1 MIRKSICKINIG
13 LYITSRREDGY
24 HLLESLFYPV
34 HSLFDLVEVIHSDDD
49 SVTFTQSGI
58 MVECEAEDNL
68 CVKAYRAFC
77 NTYPIG
83 GVRIHLHKMVPFGA
97 GIGGGS
103 ANAATVIHLLNII
116 FSTKASDEQLCE
128 IAKKVG
134 SDVPFFIYNK
144 PLMVYG
150 TGDIF
155 EPTDINLTG
164 RHITIVKPNFAICT
178 REAYSRIT
186 PKQPQHQL
194 KEMLKGNWKEI
205 TNDFEAPI
213 CNDRMREIK
222 QKLYDLGAYYVSM
235 SGSGSAIYAISNE
248 ALNISDNFKD
258 EFTHQGILS

>member
-1 MIRKSICKINIG
+1 MIQKSICKINIG

-34 HSLFDLVEVIHSDDD
+34 HSLFDLVEVIRSDDEG
-49 SVTFTQSGI
+49 VIFTQSGI
-58 MVECEAEDNL
+58 MVECPVEENL
-68 CVKAYRAFC
+68 CVKAYRSFC
-77 NTYPIG
+77 NTYHVG
-83 GVRIHLHKMVPFGA
+83 AVRIHLHKMVPFGA

-116 FSTKASDEQLCE
+116 FSIHASDDQLCD

-134 SDVPFFIYNK
+134 SDVPFFIYNR

-164 RHITIVKPNFAICT
+164 KHITIVKPDFAIST
-178 REAYSRIT
+178 KEAYSQIT
-186 PKQPQHQL
+186 PKQPHHPL
-194 KEMLKGNWKEI
+194 KEMLTGDWKDI
-205 TNDFEAPI
+205 TNDFEAHN
-213 CNDRMREIK
+213 CNSRMVEIK
-222 QKLYDLGAYYVSM
+222 QKLYSLGAYYVSM
-235 SGSGSAIYAISNE
+235 SGSGSAIYAISDK
-248 ALNISDNFKD
+248 ALSLSDFFKD